1 MTPTMRFW
9 MMKMR
14 GNIIDRAFSIKA
26 KELRQYDTSVTKLM
40 IYSVHKKKTNTV
52 YGRISS

>member
-26 KELRQYDTSVTKLM
+26 KELRQYDTSVT
-40 IYSVHKKKTNTV
+40 
-52 YGRISS
+52 